1 MIYQDD
7 PRFTRTP
14 INRWGCFYLS
24 AMWYIALLTK
34 TPFSAELL
42 EDVLLDLQLPGN
54 ERNGKPIVRADCY
67 VNNYDALADY
77 MGVRVLGPARW
88 ADETELVLPEH
99 QQLLVY
105 TNGRFIHATAGQHH
119 DVVTYDPKRALH
131 KRPEWY
137 LESRRVLTWRWG

>member
-42 EDVLLDLQLPGN
+42 EEVLLDLQKPINLVN
-54 ERNGKPIVRADCY
+54 DTPIVRDDCY
-67 VNNYDALADY
+67 VNNYDNLAEY

-88 ADETELVLPEH
+88 ASEDAFILPEH

-105 TNGRFIHATAGQHH
+105 ANKTSIHATAGQHH
-119 DVVTYDPKRALH
+119 DIVTYDPKRNVH
-131 KRPEWY
+131 KRSGWW
-137 LESRRVLTWRWG
+137 LSSRRVFTWREG